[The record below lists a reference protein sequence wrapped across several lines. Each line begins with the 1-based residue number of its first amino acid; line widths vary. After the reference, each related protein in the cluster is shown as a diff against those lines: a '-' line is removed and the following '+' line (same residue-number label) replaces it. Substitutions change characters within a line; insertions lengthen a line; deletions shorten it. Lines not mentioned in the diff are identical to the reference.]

1 MIDLQAS
8 QRGCLS
14 NPLQGQTG
22 CSVLRVKFTPCG
34 RSPNWRRRMLLIRIM
49 GIGLI
54 GVILE
59 RRVRAKTMVGTGYAG
74 LGEEWI

>member
-1 MIDLQAS
+1 
-8 QRGCLS
+8 
-14 NPLQGQTG
+14 
-22 CSVLRVKFTPCG
+22 
-34 RSPNWRRRMLLIRIM
+34 MLLIRIM